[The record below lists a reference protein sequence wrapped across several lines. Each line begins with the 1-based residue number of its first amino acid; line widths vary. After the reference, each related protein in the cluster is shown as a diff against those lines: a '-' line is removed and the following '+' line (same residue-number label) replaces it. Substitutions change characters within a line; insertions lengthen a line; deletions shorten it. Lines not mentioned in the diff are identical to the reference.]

1 MQRLS
6 LFLKRKALVN
16 ADDKAFDVISSI
28 FLAIG
33 FAVLCF
39 LIEMVVSVVLG
50 FVIQG
55 AIVTNINGTDNL
67 VTQLLLFSLPSTV
80 CFSVLPITYLA
91 LARKWKA
98 EDFGLKLT
106 TTRRS
111 IIIKSLCLSLLCVSL
126 YRLFTFHNFDM
137 AIRLLLV
144 FIFVAINEEIVVRGI
159 LYRIL
164 NNRFRHFMSAIIASF
179 IFAFILH
186 SGSDF
191 FSNFVAR
198 FPLSLLL
205 FALYAFSGDIYSSIV
220 FHFAYNILVNSF

>member
-6 LFLKRKALVN
+6 LYLKRKTLVN
-16 ADDKAFDVISSI
+16 ADDKAYEVISSI

-50 FVIQG
+50 FLFQG
-55 AIVTNINGTDNL
+55 TIVTNINGTDNL
-67 VTQLLLFSLPSTV
+67 VTQLLLFSLPSTI

-91 LARKWKA
+91 LARKWKM
-98 EDFGLKLT
+98 EDFGLRIVGTK
-106 TTRRS
+106 RS
-111 IIIKSLCLSLLCVSL
+111 MVIKCLCFAFLGISL
-126 YRLFTFHNFDM
+126 YRLFTFHNFDL

-164 NNRFRHFMSAIIASF
+164 NNRFKRFMSAIIASF

-205 FALYAFSGDIYSSIV
+205 FVLYTYSGDIYSSMM
-220 FHFAYNILVNSF
+220 FHFAYNILVNSI